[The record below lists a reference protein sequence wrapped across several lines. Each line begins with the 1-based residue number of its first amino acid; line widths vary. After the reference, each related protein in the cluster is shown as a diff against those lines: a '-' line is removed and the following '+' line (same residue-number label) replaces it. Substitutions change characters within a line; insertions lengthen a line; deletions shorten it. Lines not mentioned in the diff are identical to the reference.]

1 MAGDVIDSRGERVA
15 MKAQGKRSPRR
26 IPWALG
32 VALLLLFAAGD
43 RRVHSAPPPG
53 IGIDPFEVLDLQ
65 VKPNVMILFDTSGSM
80 KFTTAS
86 VPGFQRSVVGG
97 DDKLSRM
104 AQAKLAVADVVQANA
119 TKVNFGMVT
128 FVVRNTTKF
137 LSRNQTFLGA
147 TTSADAN
154 HNNDGPFVY
163 VTRDAAADLFYWR
176 NADGDAN
183 LYETNA
189 ITDATK
195 GDTFVCPNGGAKLAG
210 YFCNIEDANA
220 NYNDNP
226 GPTATPSAT
235 NSTEIYNSFSN
246 RGAYAMPIPEA
257 ATWNM
262 ATAQAIPGAAAQTCP
277 DGVPGGD
284 PLCTYRRPICT
295 PGTDCRYYIQ
305 SRVYRTG
312 RQYTWDRA
320 ATTSATRLKSIASIT
335 CPLPPAGLL
344 NDNPDALGNISPAP
358 CFQFRDFATG
368 QVATYYYTSAVF
380 QQNGGPG
387 SCGGAATITAVGAC
401 NQDRTPELFAALKP
415 ELPKQADGSLTDLTA
430 NPNPATDLMTGTFNP
445 AVPGGSP
452 DPPGLGNAGIRSE
465 GSTPIGTSLNNI
477 RNAAPPL
484 FPAPP
489 PEAPAGAQ
497 KNFVLIL
504 TDGDDTCNGTPF
516 AAQEAAALYGN
527 VANPRNQ
534 AEVLMVAFTDAV
546 AVAEANDIARAGS
559 GGTSSDGFATVTCPS
574 GVPCRNAYV
583 ATSLA
588 ALKDAL
594 NQALTIVTT
603 GGVFSATPSVF
614 DAIPEYVATVPSSTF
629 SALDPVTRYNASA
642 FRSYRASFDANGFK
656 GFMKAFDSNGEIVGW
671 EAGAKLLTRVS
682 ATLKTTNQ
690 TFAQIVS
697 GNQIQRRIF
706 TTDRN
711 GVAPNL
717 VNLWRATAGP
727 DASVN
732 PAVGTAGSLDEPLF
746 RRADGTTMVLADL
759 QAPPLAAC
767 LGTNR
772 PAECTGTVA
781 QQTSRSFKEAREMI
795 LAFVAGADVVRD
807 PAGAPTRTAGGEI
820 LYRARP
826 WILSESTLSTPA
838 VMTPPSN
845 RVPQVHQAEYLL
857 MRDGPR
863 DISTGN
869 AIPGTV
875 VLGYGLRNPDAD
887 GKEAPTGPRTDNTLK
902 PVMSVVYLAAND
914 MLHAF
919 RAGPQLVGAET
930 GGEELWG
937 YVPYDQLPK
946 LRDRLKIQTR
956 TDHVFMM
963 ASSVRFGDVFIPGN
977 HTVAGKSYTGKWRRV
992 LITGRGLG
1000 GKYYSAL
1007 DVTEL
1012 GEFTRSSLQ
1021 ALLPKVLWVRG
1032 NPDTQNGKTG
1042 GANNGSASDKAAYAD
1057 LGQTWSTPAI
1067 ARMSGYAAEF
1077 LAFFGSGYGTV
1088 ANEGSRF
1095 YAVDVRTGN
1104 IVDSANVGDTAG
1116 ATFENAIVADPVVYA
1131 GEQLQPGTDLP
1142 NPSGSDVSA
1151 VYVGDIH
1158 GRMWKFARGA
1168 LSTAVLL
1175 KDAGRSQPIAVAAAL
1190 LNLGNPYVFFVSGYD
1205 ARVPDASGNF
1215 QMWAVEDAGPSTGTT
1230 VPGFPVSFPGG
1241 GSGRSAYRGTVQP
1254 LSAFLGNE
1262 GVVFFIGTRFN
1273 PVTTQTCV
1281 SSFDTVIYSLFARN
1295 AGTAYATQEYERV
1308 KAVGV
1313 PQPPVPPLVGDPPP
1327 VDQGTAAG
1335 GAGDPPQ
1342 PPTPQ
1347 SRIGAPVVVTSQVL
1361 RPGSS
1366 VCR

>member
-1 MAGDVIDSRGERVA
+1 MAFEETGSRGERVA
-15 MKAQGKRSPRR
+15 MNARGKWSAPRG
-26 IPWALG
+26 PWVLG
-32 VALLLLFAAGD
+32 AVMVLLVAAGD

-65 VKPNVMILFDTSGSM
+65 VKPNVLILFDTSGSM
-80 KFTTAS
+80 KWPTRPI
-86 VPGFQRSVVGG
+86 PGFGQPSVGG
-97 DDKLSRM
+97 DDSLSRM
-104 AQAKLAVADVVQANA
+104 AQAKLAVTDVVQANA

-128 FVVRNTTKF
+128 FVVRNTTKP
-137 LSRNQTFLGA
+137 LSRNQTFLGGS
-147 TTSADAN
+147 TSADAN

-163 VTRDAAADLFYWR
+163 VSRDAAAELFHWR

-189 ITDATK
+189 FTDGTK
-195 GDTFVCPNGGAKLAG
+195 GDAFVCPNGGARLAG
-210 YFCNIEDANA
+210 YFCNIEDTNA
-220 NYNDNP
+220 SYNDNP

-246 RGAYAMPIPEA
+246 RGAYAMPVPQDSTWDMGSV
-257 ATWNM
+257 AT
-262 ATAQAIPGAAAQTCP
+262 IPGASAQRCP
-277 DGVPGGD
+277 DGIPGGD

-295 PGTDCRYYIQ
+295 AGVNCRYYMQ

-320 ATTSATRLKSIASIT
+320 ALTSATRLKSITAIT
-335 CPLPPAGLL
+335 CPIPPAGLL
-344 NDNPDALGNISPAP
+344 NNNPDSAGTSYPSP
-358 CFQFRDFATG
+358 CFQFRDFTTG
-368 QVATYYYTSAVF
+368 QVATYYYTSAIF
-380 QQNGGPG
+380 QQNGGPD

-415 ELPKQADGSLTDLTA
+415 ELPKLADGSLPDLTA
-430 NPNPATDLMTGTFNP
+430 NPNPATDLMTGAFNP

-452 DPPGLGNAGIRSE
+452 NPPGLGNAGIRAE
-465 GSTPIGTSLNNI
+465 GSTPIGTSLNNV
-477 RNAAPPL
+477 RTAAPPL

-497 KNFVLIL
+497 KNFVLVL
-504 TDGDDTCNGTPF
+504 TDGDDTCNGVPF

-527 VANPRNQ
+527 NASPRNQ
-534 AEVLMVAFTDAV
+534 AEVLMVAFTDGAG
-546 AVAEANDIARAGS
+546 VAEANTIARAGS
-559 GGTSSDGFATVTCPS
+559 GGTSTDGFATVTCPT

-583 ATSLA
+583 ATSLS

-594 NQALTIVTT
+594 NQALSIVTT

-614 DAIPEYVATVPSSTF
+614 DAIPEYVASVPSSTF
-629 SALDPVTRYNASA
+629 SPLDPVTRYNASA

-656 GFMKAFDSNGEIVGW
+656 GFMKAFDSNGAIAGW

-706 TTDRN
+706 TTSRN
-711 GVAPNL
+711 GVTPTL

-727 DASVN
+727 DVAVN
-732 PAVGTAGSLDEPLF
+732 PSGVAVGSLDEPLF

-759 QAPPLAAC
+759 QAPPLLAC
-767 LGTNR
+767 LGSNR
-772 PAECTGTVA
+772 PADCTGTVG

-795 LAFVAGADVVRD
+795 LAYVAGADVVRD
-807 PAGAPTRTAGGEI
+807 SAGAPSRNAAGEI

-863 DISTGN
+863 DNSGN

-919 RAGPQLVGAET
+919 RAGPQVVGAET

-946 LRDRLKIQTR
+946 LRDRLKVQTR
-956 TDHVFMM
+956 TDHVFIM
-963 ASSVRFGDVFIPGN
+963 ASSVRFGDVFVPGA

-1012 GEFTRSSLQ
+1012 GEFTRGSLQ
-1021 ALLPKVLWVRG
+1021 TVLPSVLWARG
-1032 NPDTQNGKTG
+1032 NPDTQNGKAAGT
-1042 GANNGSASDKAAYAD
+1042 NNGTAADKAVYAD

-1077 LAFFGSGYGTV
+1077 LAFFGSGYGTA

-1095 YAVDVRTGN
+1095 YAVDVRNGDV
-1104 IVDSANVGDTAG
+1104 IGSANVGDGGG
-1116 ATFENAIVADPVVYA
+1116 ATFENAIVADPVTYA

-1142 NPSGSDVSA
+1142 NPAGSDVTA

-1158 GRMWKFARGA
+1158 GRMWKFKSGA
-1168 LSTAVLL
+1168 LSTPVLL
-1175 KDAGRSQPIAVAAAL
+1175 KDAGRSQPIATAAAL
-1190 LNLGNPYVFFVSGYD
+1190 LNLSNPYVFFVTGYD
-1205 ARVPDASGNF
+1205 ARVPDAVGGF

-1230 VPGFPVSFPGG
+1230 VAGFPVPFPSG

-1273 PVTTQTCV
+1273 PVTIQTCV

-1313 PQPPVPPLVGDPPP
+1313 PQPPVPPLVGNPPP

-1347 SRIGAPVVVTSQVL
+1347 SRIGAPVVVTAQTL